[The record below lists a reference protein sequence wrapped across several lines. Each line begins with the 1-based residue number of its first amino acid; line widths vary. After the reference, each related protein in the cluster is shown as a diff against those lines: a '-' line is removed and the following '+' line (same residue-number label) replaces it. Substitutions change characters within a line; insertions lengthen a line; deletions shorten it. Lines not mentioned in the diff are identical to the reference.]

1 MKNNCIRKRINILI
15 PLLFAVIL
23 SSCGIPSAN
32 NTSGKGQSVD
42 FAGEW
47 TDEAGGPTVVDI
59 WVDDAGIWH
68 GEISRSD
75 DDAVA
80 SFWSFSASA
89 EGNTLIYTDMQHM
102 RGIYDEEGEVTED
115 NIYSDGSGKL
125 ILTDGK
131 LSWQDDK
138 EGAGN
143 GLLFIYSGEY

>member
-1 MKNNCIRKRINILI
+1 M
-15 PLLFAVIL
+15 
-23 SSCGIPSAN
+23 
-32 NTSGKGQSVD
+32 D

-47 TDEAGGPTVVDI
+47 TDEAGGSTVVDI